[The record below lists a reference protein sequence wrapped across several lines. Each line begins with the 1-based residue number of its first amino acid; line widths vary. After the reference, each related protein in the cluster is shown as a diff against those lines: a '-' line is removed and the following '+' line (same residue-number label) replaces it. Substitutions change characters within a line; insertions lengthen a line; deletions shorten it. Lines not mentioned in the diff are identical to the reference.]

1 MVGISTVVVGG
12 WEVVVGR
19 DVVVNGGVMGGRE
32 GVTLGMVGEGWVSV
46 SWAGAFW
53 ATISCSRSRLSGIV
67 TVRGGL
73 ARAQP
78 RASITRISIGPI
90 FARNLKK

>member
-12 WEVVVGR
+12 CEAVVGR
-19 DVVVNGGVMGGRE
+19 DVSVNMGVMGGGE

-78 RASITRISIGPI
+78 RASVIRMRVGPI